1 MNMDKDQNI
10 LNFFKKAKE
19 NGRLSHGYLFWGQ
32 NFDEMRN
39 TAFKL
44 AEFLKTD
51 PFDILYIVPLKT
63 KQEISIDQIR
73 DLKKHLSLSPYNS
86 QYKFAII
93 DKAELLSRDAGDALL
108 KTLEEPQGNTIL
120 IVIAP
125 NPDLLPQ
132 TIVSRLE
139 AIRFKGESLDKISD
153 KIIQT
158 EHIEI
163 LKKPL
168 NDIFKYI
175 ERVSK
180 DNKENKDNNSEIFS
194 ILDSWLLWFRGKM
207 IEKQDFLLAEK
218 IKNINSIKNLISS
231 TNVNQRLALE
241 NLVLEISGGS
251 TS

>member
-1 MNMDKDQNI
+1 MLGFLI
-10 LNFFKKAKE
+10 KAAEK
-19 NGRLSHGYLFWGQ
+19 GRLSHGYLFWGRDNQ
-32 NFDEMRN
+32 EMKN

-51 PFDILYIVPLKT
+51 PFDILYIVPQEKKT
-63 KQEISIDQIR
+63 EISIDQIR

-86 QYKFAII
+86 LYKFAII

-125 NPDLLPQ
+125 NPDLLPK
-132 TIVSRLE
+132 TIISRLE

-175 ERVSK
+175 EKTSK
-180 DNKENKDNNSEIFS
+180 NCKENKNDKEFFN
-194 ILDSWLLWFRGKM
+194 ILDSWMLWFRGKM
-207 IEKQDFLLAEK
+207 LGDNKYS
-218 IKNINSIKNLISS
+218 NIVKEIQKSKEIISNSNA
-231 TNVNQRLALE
+231 NPRLVLE
-241 NLVLEISGGS
+241 NLILCINNY
-251 TS
+251 